1 MGTTKMTSDQR
12 RRLKDEL
19 LSVDDVAE
27 LLKVPV
33 GTLRKW
39 RTSGDGPPGFRV
51 GKYLRYRLS
60 AVEQFIEAQ
69 EERERS

>member
-1 MGTTKMTSDQR
+1 MPPEQR
-12 RRLKDEL
+12 KALNDEL

-39 RTSGDGPPGFRV
+39 RTGGSGPTAFRV

-60 AVEQFIEAQ
+60 AVERFIKEQ
-69 EERERS
+69 EDREPN